1 MARKAKITTAAEGAN
16 LPIHPASKNTPV
28 PPAPLNKA
36 QIEAYLDYLFA
47 EWHARRK
54 DLIEVLTDQAKVNAV
69 INDDRTLGDIGEN
82 VKMARAL
89 SRTVEAKR
97 VEVTAPFLAGQR
109 TVAAW
114 VKSWIKPLDD
124 VVGTMQAAMNDYGDR
139 KDREARA
146 AAFKA
151 AQEAEKR
158 AAEAAEAA
166 SLALRANDQAGA
178 GAALDQVVDA
188 DVEQEAAQAVLDSR
202 PAETTRTYGTYGAAI
217 SGQRNWSWK
226 VTDFAVLSDEYKM
239 VNEDMIKARAKVRD
253 ASGKP
258 TAVIAGIEWVSAGF
272 KMGVR

>member
-1 MARKAKITTAAEGAN
+1 MARKPRIRTAAEGAA
-16 LPIHPASKNTPV
+16 LPIHPAASNAPA

-36 QIEAYLDYLFA
+36 QIEAYLEFQFA
-47 EWHARRK
+47 DWNARRAE
-54 DLIEVLTDQAKVNAV
+54 LIAVLQDQAKVNAV

-97 VEVTAPFLAGQR
+97 VETTAPFLAGQR

-124 VVGTMQAAMNDYGDR
+124 VVATMQAAMNDYGDR

-146 AAFKA
+146 EALRQQ
-151 AQEAEKR
+151 QEAEKK

-166 SLALRANDQAGA
+166 SKALREGDQARA

-188 DVEQEAAQAVLDSR
+188 DMQQEEATAVLDSR
-202 PAETTRTYGTYGAAI
+202 AAETTRTYGSYGSAI
-217 SGQRNWSWK
+217 SGQRIWSWK
-226 VTDFAVLSDEYKM
+226 VTDFALLPNEYKM
-239 VNEDMIKARAKVRD
+239 VNEDMVKAKAKTRD
-253 ASGKP
+253 ASGRP
-258 TAVIAGIEWVSAGF
+258 TAVIPGIEWVSSF
-272 KMGVR
+272 RMGVR